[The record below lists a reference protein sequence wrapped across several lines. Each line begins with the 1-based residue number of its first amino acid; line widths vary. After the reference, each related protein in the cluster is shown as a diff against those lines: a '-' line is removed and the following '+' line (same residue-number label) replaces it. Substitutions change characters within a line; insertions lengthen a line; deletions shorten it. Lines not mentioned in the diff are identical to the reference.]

1 MFTVARECTQAFRSL
16 LKAKGFVL
24 TAVGVLAA
32 GTCVTTVIFSIT
44 LGILVAPFPYRNANE
59 LIDFNVEQ
67 VGFTG
72 HPTYTASEFRDF
84 AGAERSFSAVF
95 GYQNQHL
102 QLVKNQQ
109 EDIEVPVTWLTPNAL
124 HVLGVPPERG
134 RLLTVNDSPDSGQ
147 SICVISDKLWRDEF
161 ASDPHIVGSTL
172 RLKDSVRTVV
182 GVMPPA
188 FQFQGASVWLPYYLN
203 AGAVD
208 QPERVM
214 PFARL
219 RDGGSVK
226 EATQD
231 FARVADQL
239 VKSYPGDFPE
249 KRYIVSVS
257 LYVDEIVGEY
267 RVILY
272 TAAGATGLLL
282 LIACCNV
289 ASLLLV
295 RVNDRSK
302 ELAIRTALGA
312 TKTALIRQLY
322 IESTLI
328 CLLAIFVGTALS
340 FVSTE
345 LLKKSLTDFGLP
357 IDLAVTMRPQMFVF
371 AFTLLILTTLACGI
385 APSMRILNQD
395 EDTTLSEMANK
406 VGQGV
411 TRGRLRAA
419 LVVMQ
424 VTLSIILLVG
434 TDLLV
439 HTFYALAHVDLG
451 FNSHNVLICELR
463 LPEARQAPSN
473 VQEAL
478 FERIL
483 QRIRRTPG
491 VVEVAPTLELPPEDG
506 GTEVRV
512 ASAGNFQ
519 QQQRSTTL
527 LAGCGEE
534 YFKVLGRPMK
544 EGRVFSSED
553 LSAGR
558 RVVVINQAFVR
569 RFFHAESPVGR
580 RIVFDFQGMIG
591 APDDPSAEV
600 VGVVAD
606 AKNQGVRQPVAPQ
619 VYYLYRGGGR
629 VDNRIAL
636 RASVDPL
643 KLVESIR
650 HGIEEVDPGVRVKSP
665 RTIDEMIDRSTY
677 AAARIGLLSIG
688 SLTVIAVVLVSV
700 GLFSLISYIVSLRT
714 KEIGVRISLGAKKSQ
729 IVCLL
734 LRHAATLVAI
744 GVVAGVVVSTLMS
757 HLVEGV
763 MWGISGR
770 DPLSYIGAVAMLAVC
785 SFAAVLGPVWRATR
799 LDPAQALRRE

>member
-1 MFTVARECTQAFRSL
+1 MFTVAKECIQAFRSL
-16 LKAKGFVL
+16 FKAKGFVL
-24 TAVGVLAA
+24 TAVGVLSA

-44 LGILVAPFPYRNANE
+44 LGILVAPFPYRNAND

-84 AGAERSFSAVF
+84 AAAQRSFSAVF

-109 EDIEVPVTWLTPNAL
+109 EDLEVPVTWLTTGAL
-124 HVLGVPPERG
+124 NVLGVPPERG
-134 RLLTVNDSPDSGQ
+134 RLPAENDNSNPGQ
-147 SICVISDKLWRDEF
+147 PICVISDKLWRDEF
-161 ASDPHIVGSTL
+161 ASDPHIIGSTL
-172 RLKDSVRTVV
+172 RLKDSVRTVI

-188 FQFQGASVWLPYYLN
+188 FQFQGASVWLPYYLT
-203 AGAVD
+203 GGDVD
-208 QPERVM
+208 QPERLM

-219 RDGGSVK
+219 RDGGSLK
-226 EATQD
+226 EANPD

-239 VKSYPGDFPE
+239 VKSYPDDFPE
-249 KRYIVSVS
+249 KRYTVSVA
-257 LYVDEIVGEY
+257 LYVNEVVGEY

-289 ASLLLV
+289 GSLLLV
-295 RVNDRSK
+295 RVSDRSK

-328 CLLAIFVGTALS
+328 CLLAIVVGTALS
-340 FVSTE
+340 FASTE
-345 LLKKSLTDFGLP
+345 VLKKNLTDFGLP
-357 IDLAVTMRPQMFVF
+357 IDLAVTMRPEVFLF
-371 AFTLLILTTLACGI
+371 AFALLVLTTLACGI
-385 APSMRILNQD
+385 APSLRILNQD

-411 TRGRLRAA
+411 TRGRIRAA

-439 HTFYALAHVDLG
+439 HTFYVLAHVDLG
-451 FNSHNVLICELR
+451 FNSHNILISEIR
-463 LPEARQAPSN
+463 LPEAKQASSN
-473 VQEAL
+473 VQGAM
-478 FERIL
+478 FDAIL
-483 QRIRRTPG
+483 QRIRRIPG

-512 ASAGNFQ
+512 ASAGNYQ
-519 QQQRSTTL
+519 QQQRSTAL

-534 YFKVLGRPMK
+534 YFKVLDRPIK
-544 EGRVFSSED
+544 EGRLFSQQD

-558 RVVVINQAFVR
+558 HVVVINQTFVR
-569 RFFHAESPVGR
+569 RFFHGESPVGR
-580 RIVFDFQGMIG
+580 RVVFDFRGMMG

-650 HGIEEVDPGVRVKSP
+650 HGIEDVDPGVRVKSS

-688 SLTVIAVVLVSV
+688 SLTLIAVLLVTV
-700 GLFSLISYIVSLRT
+700 GLFSLISYIISLRT

-729 IVCLL
+729 IICLL

-744 GVVAGVVVSTLMS
+744 GVVAGVSASTLLS
-757 HLVEGV
+757 HFVEGM

-770 DPLSYIGAVAMLAVC
+770 DPLSYIGAVTMLAVC

-799 LDPAQALRRE
+799 LDPAQALRSE